1 MRVNLKAMPLLVKLV
16 TTPILFALLANESRE
31 EVTVDINP
39 LNIDEESPTT
49 TLYDIAKMSEILNL
63 HH

>member
-1 MRVNLKAMPLLVKLV
+1 MPLLVKLV

>member
-16 TTPILFALLANESRE
+16 TTPILFALLANKSRE

-49 TLYDIAKMSEILNL
+49 TLYDIDKCLRF
-63 HH
+63 